1 MNVLIFGGTGLL
13 GSAAAQIFIDRGHH
27 VKTIALPPLPE
38 GAPIPKEME
47 IEFGNFLEL
56 SDEQLEAAMTGMDAF
71 VYAAGV
77 DERVEFPA
85 PVYDAYKKYNI
96 DPVDRCLAMAKK
108 CGVKRCVVL
117 GSYFSWLAKTHPEMD
132 LCAKHPYI
140 RSRIDQEKV
149 AAKYADE
156 NMGVGVLELPYIFGT
171 QPGRRPVWV
180 ILIEQLQRFE
190 KLPFTMYPAGGTAML
205 TVRQV
210 GECIV
215 GAAEQVQ
222 GFRAYGISCYNMHW
236 REFLKIVYRAMDGI
250 QDRKIVDVPKWT
262 FQAFGLHMRK
272 EYAKRNVQSGID
284 PVGLA
289 DIMGMDLFI
298 PTDDTKELGC
308 TPDDIEAA
316 IFDSI
321 ALSKASFEGKAKL
334 LEMKGEYSYITKV
347 SAPEYSGALFYAFNE
362 IKRQPFGCRFFYND
376 ILDMVFQVRQ
386 NQRIDLAVI
395 VFAQGVILTVKP
407 VVCPLNAIQGSG
419 LVGLNRLF

>member
-1 MNVLIFGGTGLL
+1 MLAMVSHNL
-13 GSAAAQIFIDRGHH
+13 GVCI
-27 VKTIALPPLPE
+27 LPE
-38 GAPIPKEME
+38 LVVRDISKNVVRLPLNPPM
-47 IEFGNFLEL
+47 
-56 SDEQLEAAMTGMDAF
+56 
-71 VYAAGV
+71 
-77 DERVEFPA
+77 ERVLGVRIPS
-85 PVYDAYKKYNI
+85 
-96 DPVDRCLAMAKK
+96 AKK
-108 CGVKRCVVL
+108 A
-117 GSYFSWLAKTHPEMD
+117 SP
-132 LCAKHPYI
+132 
-140 RSRIDQEKV
+140 
-149 AAKYADE
+149 AAS
-156 NMGVGVLELPYIFGT
+156 L
-171 QPGRRPVWV
+171 
-180 ILIEQLQRFE
+180 LIEQLQRFE

-334 LEMKGEYSYITKV
+334 LEMKGE
-347 SAPEYSGALFYAFNE
+347 
-362 IKRQPFGCRFFYND
+362 
-376 ILDMVFQVRQ
+376 
-386 NQRIDLAVI
+386 
-395 VFAQGVILTVKP
+395 
-407 VVCPLNAIQGSG
+407 
-419 LVGLNRLF
+419 

>member
-171 QPGRRPVWV
+171 QPGRRPVWAPDGDERSLRGGSGKSKAGESGSESGFYAYLWGLPV
-180 ILIEQLQRFE
+180 AVFVKYCCNGIRKETYRIYQRRDRRGLAAASLHPFGRLRPHASRSLQ
-190 KLPFTMYPAGGTAML
+190 PAGAA
-205 TVRQV
+205 V
-210 GECIV
+210 GEA
-215 GAAEQVQ
+215 GKRRDRPDR
-222 GFRAYGISCYNMHW
+222 RAG
-236 REFLKIVYRAMDGI
+236 
-250 QDRKIVDVPKWT
+250 RK
-262 FQAFGLHMRK
+262 M
-272 EYAKRNVQSGID
+272 
-284 PVGLA
+284 
-289 DIMGMDLFI
+289 
-298 PTDDTKELGC
+298 
-308 TPDDIEAA
+308 
-316 IFDSI
+316 
-321 ALSKASFEGKAKL
+321 
-334 LEMKGEYSYITKV
+334 
-347 SAPEYSGALFYAFNE
+347 
-362 IKRQPFGCRFFYND
+362 PFGSA
-376 ILDMVFQVRQ
+376 L
-386 NQRIDLAVI
+386 L
-395 VFAQGVILTVKP
+395 
-407 VVCPLNAIQGSG
+407 S
-419 LVGLNRLF
+419 